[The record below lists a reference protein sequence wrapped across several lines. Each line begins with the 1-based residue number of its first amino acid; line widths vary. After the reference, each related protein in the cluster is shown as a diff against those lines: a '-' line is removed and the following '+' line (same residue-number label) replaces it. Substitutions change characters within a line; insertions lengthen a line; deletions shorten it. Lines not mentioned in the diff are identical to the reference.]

1 MDYRFDEHAI
11 VSENELIKL
20 LEKNYLISEVIN
32 LDNEKVFIS
41 FNKNFDS
48 NESKIFED
56 TSYNISI
63 GIASAVTAYSR
74 IYISHFKNINDYNLY
89 YTDTDSI

>member
-41 FNKNFDS
+41 FNKNFIII
-48 NESKIFED
+48 NPK
-56 TSYNISI
+56 Y
-63 GIASAVTAYSR
+63 
-74 IYISHFKNINDYNLY
+74 FKKNFI
-89 YTDTDSI
+89 T